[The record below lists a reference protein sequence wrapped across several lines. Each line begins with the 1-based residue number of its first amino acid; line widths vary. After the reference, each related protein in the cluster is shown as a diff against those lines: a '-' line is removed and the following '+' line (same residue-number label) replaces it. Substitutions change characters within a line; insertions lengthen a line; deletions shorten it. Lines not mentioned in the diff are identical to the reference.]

1 LYRLKIK
8 NNQAALIMNSN
19 FYLTP
24 ILPAEWERLSP
35 DIGEA
40 PHLIFEVLLHHGE
53 GFRMRY
59 YQ

>member
-1 LYRLKIK
+1 
-8 NNQAALIMNSN
+8 MNSN